1 MITRPDNFRKSHLSK
16 SDYLAGLQCPM
27 QLWLRVNEPNA
38 IELMT
43 GDKQEALFEQ
53 GRRVGELA
61 RTYVPGGT
69 LIDFPYYAVEERL
82 RATKRA
88 LEASSEIIYEAAFAF
103 DKQFVAVDIL
113 KRVSAGFI
121 LTEVKSS
128 TKVKPEHL
136 EEIAL
141 QAFVLQQN
149 GLTVSKLQIMHIN
162 RDYTYPNLQT
172 LFVTQDVTAR
182 VTPLIKEAGK
192 TISAQAEVLRGSLPI
207 TKIGSHCSAPFEC
220 PFKDRC
226 WADLPA
232 HHVTTLYRIQ
242 ERKAFALV
250 EQGFTTITQLPNDFP
265 LSQIAERQRKAVIE
279 ERLIVEPTLSATLNQ
294 LPESIGFLDFETVGP
309 AIPVWNGCRP
319 YEPIPVQFSFC
330 KLGANG
336 ELTQFEWLADGAGD
350 PRESIASALIEACR
364 GVETIVAYNAAFEL
378 RCIQH
383 LLFALPHLAV
393 ELQEISRRVIDLL
406 PIVRDEVYHP
416 EFYGSFG
423 LKSVLPAL
431 ISEDLYDNLAVSDG
445 TAASWLLQELLFE
458 PERFSR
464 EEQLRLRQDLLDYC
478 RTDTIGLFK
487 LLQKLKELAETCIHR
502 LHRSVA

>member
-162 RDYTYPNLQT
+162 RDYTYPN
-172 LFVTQDVTAR
+172 
-182 VTPLIKEAGK
+182 
-192 TISAQAEVLRGSLPI
+192 
-207 TKIGSHCSAPFEC
+207 
-220 PFKDRC
+220 
-226 WADLPA
+226 
-232 HHVTTLYRIQ
+232 
-242 ERKAFALV
+242 
-250 EQGFTTITQLPNDFP
+250 
-265 LSQIAERQRKAVIE
+265 
-279 ERLIVEPTLSATLNQ
+279 
-294 LPESIGFLDFETVGP
+294 
-309 AIPVWNGCRP
+309 
-319 YEPIPVQFSFC
+319 
-330 KLGANG
+330 
-336 ELTQFEWLADGAGD
+336 
-350 PRESIASALIEACR
+350 
-364 GVETIVAYNAAFEL
+364 
-378 RCIQH
+378 
-383 LLFALPHLAV
+383 
-393 ELQEISRRVIDLL
+393 
-406 PIVRDEVYHP
+406 
-416 EFYGSFG
+416 
-423 LKSVLPAL
+423 
-431 ISEDLYDNLAVSDG
+431 
-445 TAASWLLQELLFE
+445 
-458 PERFSR
+458 
-464 EEQLRLRQDLLDYC
+464 
-478 RTDTIGLFK
+478 
-487 LLQKLKELAETCIHR
+487 
-502 LHRSVA
+502 